1 MPIYGEGFFIIKYFN
16 NMFDGLTT
24 FELVMLALAGVLVG
38 AGKAGIVGTG
48 MVAVPVFATIL
59 GGRTSTGFLLPLLFL
74 CDTVAIIYYGRK
86 CRWDYLLRL
95 SVWVL
100 IGIFGTAF
108 VGKIVSESTFDVLL
122 ASAIMVGVVLMIL
135 KEYNRIP
142 EIFFRNRFFTIL
154 IGIVAGFA
162 AMIGNAAGTIM
173 SIFLLAMA
181 VPKDEFIG
189 TRSTFFFLI
198 NAIKFP
204 FHIFLWH
211 TITMQTL
218 IDDLKLLPFI
228 LIGLIGGI
236 FLVKRINEK
245 FFRKMVFVLVII
257 SGLILFF
264 K

>member
-1 MPIYGEGFFIIKYFN
+1 
-16 NMFDGLTT
+16 MFDDLTIV
-24 FELVMLALAGVLVG
+24 ELVLLAVSGILVG

-48 MVAVPVFATIL
+48 MVAVPIFATIL
-59 GGRTSTGFLLPLLFL
+59 GGRASAGFLLPLLFL

-86 CRWDYLLRL
+86 CRWDYLLKL

-100 IGIFGTAF
+100 VGIVGAALIGKVVDDG
-108 VGKIVSESTFDVLL
+108 VFDVLL

-135 KEYNRIP
+135 NEYNRIP
-142 EIFFRNRFFTIL
+142 EIFFKRRAFTIA
-154 IGIVAGFA
+154 IGIVGGFA

-173 SIFLLAMA
+173 SIFLLAMSI
-181 VPKDEFIG
+181 PKDEFIG

-198 NAIKFP
+198 NAVKIP

-211 TITMQTL
+211 TITFQTL

-228 LIGLIGGI
+228 LIGLVGGI
-236 FLVKRINEK
+236 FLVKHINER
-245 FFRKMVFVLVII
+245 FFKKMVFVLVVI
-257 SGLILFF
+257 SGLILFL